1 MFVVVSYDIRSHVP
15 LTCFHHYLLVFA
27 MFIYLFLASSH
38 QLYAELWLD
47 FLSLAGFYV
56 TLEMTSRV
64 ARPVP
69 DSDLTATG
77 YLHPPRSTYPLGWAF
92 SLSHFLYSV
101 HFWVVLLLPRVRHA
115 LLSVHSHSV
124 LYLMMDWYLFGT

>member
-47 FLSLAGFYV
+47 FLSLVGFFV
-56 TLEMTSRV
+56 THEMTSR
-64 ARPVP
+64 AAGPVP
-69 DSDLTATG
+69 DTDLAATG
-77 YLHPPRSTYPLGWAF
+77 YLQPLRSTHLPGWALFFIAFIVF
-92 SLSHFLYSV
+92 SSLLGCI
-101 HFWVVLLLPRVRHA
+101 VVA
-115 LLSVHSHSV
+115 KC
-124 LYLMMDWYLFGT
+124 